1 MAELTQTS
9 GKGSSRTKKMNI
21 RVDLTAMVDLAFL
34 LITFFILTTTLSKP
48 SSMELVMPV
57 DIGEGPVS
65 ESRTLTLCLG
75 NHNKLFWYTGTIEK
89 LIQSDVTNFE
99 RNGIRDILV
108 KKSKEVLAK
117 TGKTLMVLIKP
128 SDQSKYENLI
138 DVLDELNI
146 TQVPSYTIV
155 DITKEDI
162 KRLKNKGIY

>member
-9 GKGSSRTKKMNI
+9 EKGSSKTKKMNL

-48 SSMELVMPV
+48 ISMELVMPV

-65 ESRTLTLCLG
+65 ELRTLTLCLG
-75 NHNKLFWYTGTIEK
+75 NDNKLFWYTGTNEK

-99 RNGIRDILV
+99 KNGIRDVLI
-108 KKSKEVLAK
+108 KKSKEVFEK

-128 SDQSKYENLI
+128 SDESKYENLI

-146 TQVPSYTIV
+146 TKVPSYAIV

-162 KRLKNKGIY
+162 ERLKKKGI